1 MNLRDIR
8 KKHRVIDLF
17 VDLAEIP
24 SPSFKEKE
32 VADTIS
38 EILSIHGVEN
48 RFDSYGNI
56 IAKIPATSGCN
67 NVEPVLLSAHMDVVG
82 GSDRVNVLLNGNYI
96 ETDKKRT
103 LGADDKAGVAEIIDV
118 AIEMADLYSKT
129 PHGPIE
135 ITFTRDEEHSMT
147 GMENLDTS
155 KLSSKYALIL
165 DGESL
170 GVIDHSGAGY
180 TNIFIKVHG
189 GKGGHSGIDI
199 ADTTRVSAL
208 KVLAEVDACIPQGVY
223 KQDDSGVITSVN
235 AASFVGGSAGMY
247 LGEKIKDLF
256 IDKVKSVPDEL
267 KTENIMHSTARNSMT
282 NIIAQ
287 EAYSV
292 YSLRSSDP
300 KVEKELVD
308 KIKRDIDKLV
318 AKYERRIK
326 IEVIVKK
333 HLKPFVKSDDSLLRD
348 VVVDAANLSQ
358 IDYKL
363 SSFHAGAETHLLS
376 NDKVNAKGEKFLP
389 LLLGVANIYNMHS
402 CNESLDWQSLV
413 RGREW
418 VKNIILEFAKHNE
431 KR

>member
-8 KKHRVIDLF
+8 KQHRVVDLF

-32 VADTIS
+32 VAETIS
-38 EILSIHGVEN
+38 EILSIHGIESK
-48 RFDSYGNI
+48 FDSYGNI
-56 IAKIPATSGCN
+56 IAKIPASSDCKH
-67 NVEPVLLSAHMDVVG
+67 VEPLLLSAHMDVVG
-82 GSDRVNVLLNGNYI
+82 GSDQVNIVLNDKFI

-103 LGADDKAGVAEIIDV
+103 LGADDKAGVAAIIDV
-118 AIEMADLYSKT
+118 AIEMADLYTKLS
-129 PHGPIE
+129 HGPIE

-147 GMENLDTS
+147 GMHNLDTS
-155 KLSSKYALIL
+155 MLSSKYGLIL

-180 TNIFIKVHG
+180 TNIFVKVHG

-199 ADTTRVSAL
+199 GDTTRVSAL
-208 KVLAEVDACIPQGVY
+208 KVLAEVDACIPQGVV
-223 KQDDSGVITSVN
+223 KEDESGVITSVN
-235 AASFVGGSAGMY
+235 AASFIGGTAGMF

-256 IDKVKSVPDEL
+256 AEKAKIIPDEL
-267 KTENIMHSTARNSMT
+267 KTENIMHTVARECMT
-282 NIIAQ
+282 NIISQ
-287 EAYSV
+287 EAYAA

-308 KIKRDIDKLV
+308 KIKRDVDKLI

-326 IEVIVKK
+326 IEIIVQK
-333 HLKPFVKSDDSLLRD
+333 HLKPFVKAEDSFLRD
-348 VVVDAANLSQ
+348 LVKDAAIKSA
-358 IDYKL
+358 IEPKL

-376 NDKVNAKGEKFLP
+376 NEKFNAKGEKFLP
-389 LLLGVANIYNMHS
+389 LLLGIANIYNMHS
-402 CNESLDWQSLV
+402 CEESLDWASLV

-418 VKNIILEFAKHNE
+418 LKSIVLEFAKQNE